1 MNNDKIKEMIA
12 VQQEIIP
19 VEQGRLGLMV
29 DARLLHEKM
38 YVQTKYADWI
48 KRRIDEYGFVE
59 NEDYEV
65 FLKFE
70 KNLSGGRP
78 SQEYYITLDMAK
90 ELAMVEKNHFGRAVR
105 KYFIA
110 VEKQYRDWIG
120 FVLPRLYKDIDL
132 FGERLGYD
140 YLQLLKAV
148 GLSVGRGAAWSRRR
162 KNPQEF
168 WMTGGT
174 VFVSEEYGK
183 NIIAYAAARKLSREM
198 SMRRI
203 NWHNHKL

>member
-29 DARLLHEKM
+29 DARLLHENLKIN
-38 YVQTKYADWI
+38 TRFNDWI
-48 KRRIDEYGFVE
+48 QRRIEEYGFIE
-59 NEDYEV
+59 NED
-65 FLKFE
+65 FE
-70 KNLSGGRP
+70 GFYSNLSKTYGGRP

-148 GLSVGRGAAWSRRR
+148 GLSVSRGAAWSRRR

-168 WMTGGT
+168 WMNNKT

-198 SMRRI
+198 YLRRI
-203 NWHNHKL
+203 SHKKS

>member
-19 VEQGRLGLMV
+19 VEQGRIGLTA
-29 DARLLHEKM
+29 DARLLHEKLR
-38 YVQTKYADWI
+38 VQTPFHKWI
-48 KRRIDEYGFVE
+48 TRRIEKYGFVE
-59 NEDYEV
+59 GEDFWTE
-65 FLKFE
+65 LSKS
-70 KNLSGGRP
+70 SGGRLP
-78 SQEYYITLDMAK
+78 LAYHITLDMAK
-90 ELAMVEKNHFGRAVR
+90 ELAIVEENDTGRLVR

-140 YLQLLKAV
+140 YLQLLRAV
-148 GLSVGRGAAWSRRR
+148 GLSVSRGAAWSRRR

-168 WMTGGT
+168 WMNNKT

-198 SMRRI
+198 YLRRI
-203 NWHNHKL
+203 SHKKC